1 MELPKLQGR
10 EERDK
15 KRIMVME
22 LLKLWKKKK
31 ELWQLSCRE
40 FRGEKEKRKE
50 KKRKELWPAETGEK
64 KKFCGKPQFRPLH

>member
-1 MELPKLQGR
+1 ME
-10 EERDK
+10 
-15 KRIMVME
+15 
-22 LLKLWKKKK
+22 KKK

-64 KKFCGKPQFRPLH
+64 KKICGKPQFRPLH

>member
-1 MELPKLQGR
+1 ME
-10 EERDK
+10 
-15 KRIMVME
+15 
-22 LLKLWKKKK
+22 KKK